1 MAMGSVETCL
11 DEVLALGLCDERL
24 ELRSSEGVDEPGL
37 RHNEQKDPGAGEGR
51 ELVRLGNATQRAKT
65 GERIRTRQKGR
76 RTARTFFM
84 IPAFRFEKVM

>member
-1 MAMGSVETCL
+1 MRCVKTCL
-11 DEVLALGLCDERL
+11 NEVLAFGLGDERL
-24 ELRSSEGVDEPGL
+24 ELRGSKGVYESGLGHDEQENL
-37 RHNEQKDPGAGEGR
+37 GASEGR

-84 IPAFRFEKVM
+84 IPAFRFEKVI

>member
-1 MAMGSVETCL
+1 MRRVEACL
-11 DEVLALGLCDERL
+11 NEVLAFGLGDERL
-24 ELRSSEGVDEPGL
+24 ELRGSKGVYEPGL
-37 RHNEQKDPGAGEGR
+37 GHDEQEDLGAGEGR